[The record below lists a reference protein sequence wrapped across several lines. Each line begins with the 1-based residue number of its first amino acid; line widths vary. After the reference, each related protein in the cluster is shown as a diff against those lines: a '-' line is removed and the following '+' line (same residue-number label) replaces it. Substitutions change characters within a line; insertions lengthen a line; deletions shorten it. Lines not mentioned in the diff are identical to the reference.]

1 MHLAG
6 LSIFAVYTTYFSRE
20 DKAHISAAGLRDF
33 IVYLRKICSLKF
45 KQAWLGLFQFI
56 FKIGKPLWVG
66 KIPCTNNSEAICT
79 GFQSPSPYSLHESMV
94 SVYAGQQ

>member
-20 DKAHISAAGLRDF
+20 DKTHISAAGLRDF

-45 KQAWLGLFQFI
+45 KQAWLGPFPLI

-66 KIPCTNNSEAICT
+66 KIPCTNNSEALYLSPLAQAFNLHVLTRCT
-79 GFQSPSPYSLHESMV
+79 RV
-94 SVYAGQQ
+94 W